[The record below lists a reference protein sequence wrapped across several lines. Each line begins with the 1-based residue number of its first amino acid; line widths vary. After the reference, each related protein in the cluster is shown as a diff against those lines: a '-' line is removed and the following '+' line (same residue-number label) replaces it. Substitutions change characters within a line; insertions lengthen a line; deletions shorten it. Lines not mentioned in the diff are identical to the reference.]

1 MDVSKIPAGLLAP
14 RPIGAMPGA
23 DKATTQMLDGSGG
36 LRPSFADSLKG
47 AIQDVNAK
55 SAVADAE
62 VTALMTGEGSVHKTM
77 IAMQDAAT
85 SMDMVLAVRNKV
97 LDAYTE
103 VMRRPV

>member
-1 MDVSKIPAGLLAP
+1 MDISKVPAGLLAP
-14 RPIGAMPGA
+14 RPIGPMAGA
-23 DKATTQMLDGSGG
+23 DKAMTEMLDGSGG

-55 SAVADAE
+55 SALADSE
-62 VTALMTGEGSVHKTM
+62 VTALMTGQGSVHNTM
-77 IAMQDAAT
+77 IAMQDAAV

-103 VMRRPV
+103 VMRMPV